1 MIYTLKYGK
10 DCIYSDE
17 REVIAILARIVFPIK
32 DFFIAISLIWMYTA
46 QGLK

>member
-10 DCIYSDE
+10 DYIYSDE
-17 REVIAILARIVFPIK
+17 REVIAIFSRIVFPIK

-46 QGLK
+46 